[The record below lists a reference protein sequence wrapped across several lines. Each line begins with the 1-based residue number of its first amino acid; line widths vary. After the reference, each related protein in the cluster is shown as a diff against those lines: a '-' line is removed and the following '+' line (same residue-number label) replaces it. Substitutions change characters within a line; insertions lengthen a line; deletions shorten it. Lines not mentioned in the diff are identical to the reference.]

1 MLSRFVVYACFAR
14 VSGGCGDRGPG
25 VGDLVRADLSS
36 MMRVLWI
43 VGCERV
49 AFCAAFVD
57 AASASPN
64 FGCGWAGWVGGS
76 PFVVSA
82 SAASVLGWDFAGW
95 LSEQRVGGELQAVLS
110 AAA

>member
-1 MLSRFVVYACFAR
+1 MDRFVVYASFAR

-25 VGDLVRADLSS
+25 VGDLVRADRIGL
-36 MMRVLWI
+36 
-43 VGCERV
+43 ERV

-57 AASASPN
+57 AASASPD